1 MPVDL
6 YVGGAEHAV
15 LHLLYSR
22 FWHKVLYDLGL
33 VSTKEP
39 FHKLV
44 NQGMI
49 LGEDGEKMSK
59 SRGNVI
65 NPDVVVKEYGADALR
80 LYEMFMGPLDK
91 TKPWSMSGVKGVY
104 NFLTRANRFFMDKEN
119 YSDAAS
125 EPKSN
130 IKEMH
135 KMIKKVT
142 EDIQELHFNT
152 GISQMMIFVNHVYKS
167 GKVSTQTAETF
178 ALLLSP
184 FAPHLAEEIW
194 QHLGHSKT
202 LAYEAWPAFDANLA
216 KDDIITLAVQING
229 KTRATFDVAPDISK
243 EDFMAIVK
251 ADTKLAKYLQGTIVK
266 EIYVPG
272 KICNF
277 VVKE

>member
-1 MPVDL
+1 
-6 YVGGAEHAV
+6 
-15 LHLLYSR
+15 
-22 FWHKVLYDLGL
+22 
-33 VSTKEP
+33 
-39 FHKLV
+39 
-44 NQGMI
+44 MI

-65 NPDVVVKEYGADALR
+65 NPDSVVVEYGADALR

-91 TKPWSMSGVKGVY
+91 TKPWSMSGVKGVF
-104 NFLTRANRFFMDKEN
+104 NFLGRANRFFLDPEN
-119 YSDAAS
+119 YTEVEI
-125 EPKSN
+125 EPTSN

-152 GISQMMIFVNHVYKS
+152 AISQMMIFLNHLYKG
-167 GKVSTQTAETF
+167 GKVSRQSAEKF
-178 ALLLSP
+178 ALVLSP

-194 QHLGHSKT
+194 QHLGHTKT
-202 LAYEAWPAFDANLA
+202 LAYEAWPAFDAQLA
-216 KDDIITLAVQING
+216 KDELITVAVQING
-229 KTRATFDVAPDISK
+229 KTRATFEVDPDISK
-243 EDFMAIVK
+243 DHLMAIIK
-251 ADTKLAKYLQGTIVK
+251 ADEKVIKYLQGTIVK